1 MTSSTFCFDLDGTV
15 TRQEILPAI
24 ASEVGLSEE
33 ISLLTS
39 LTMRGLVPF
48 ESSFRLR
55 CRILREVPV
64 SRVRDIVADVPLDP
78 HVERFIRDH
87 REQCAIVTGNLD
99 VWVEALIE
107 RLGCRAFTS
116 STDVEDDRL
125 GPETLLVQKN
135 EVIATLRREG
145 ADRIVAV
152 GDGFNDISML
162 QAADVGVAFGG
173 VHAPVPEVV
182 EQADFVVYEGEAL
195 CRLLNT
201 L

>member
-1 MTSSTFCFDLDGTV
+1 MTARFCFDLDGTV

-33 ISLLTS
+33 IALLTS

-64 SRVRDIVADVPLDP
+64 SRVREIVADIPLDP
-78 HVERFIRDH
+78 DVERFIHDN
-87 REQCAIVTGNLD
+87 RERCAIVTGNLD
-99 VWVEALIE
+99 VWVSGLLD
-107 RLGCRAFTS
+107 RLGCASFTS
-116 STDVEDDRL
+116 RSGVEGDRL
-125 GPETLLVQKN
+125 AGEATMVRKNDAVMAFRESGGGPV
-135 EVIATLRREG
+135 
-145 ADRIVAV
+145 VAV
-152 GDGFNDISML
+152 GDGFNDIPML
-162 QAADVGVAFGG
+162 ETADIGIAFGG
-173 VHAPVPEVV
+173 VHSPVAELV
-182 EQADFVVYEGEAL
+182 ERANYVVYGGSAL

>member
-1 MTSSTFCFDLDGTV
+1 MGPQFCFDLDGTI

-64 SRVRDIVADVPLDP
+64 SRVREIVADIPLDP
-78 HVERFIRDH
+78 HVEEFIRIN
-87 REQCAIVTGNLD
+87 RERCVVVTGNLD
-99 VWVEALIE
+99 AWVDGLIE
-107 RLGCRAFTS
+107 RLGCRSFTS
-116 STDVEDDRL
+116 KSDIREDRL
-125 GPETLLVQKN
+125 NGEARMVRKN
-135 EVIATLRREG
+135 EAIAMLRQQG
-145 ADRIVAV
+145 ADRIIAV
-152 GDGFNDISML
+152 GDGFNDIPML
-162 QAADVGVAFGG
+162 EAADVGIAFGG
-173 VHAPVPEVV
+173 VHPPVVEVV
-182 EQADFVVYEGEAL
+182 EEADYVVFGGEPL